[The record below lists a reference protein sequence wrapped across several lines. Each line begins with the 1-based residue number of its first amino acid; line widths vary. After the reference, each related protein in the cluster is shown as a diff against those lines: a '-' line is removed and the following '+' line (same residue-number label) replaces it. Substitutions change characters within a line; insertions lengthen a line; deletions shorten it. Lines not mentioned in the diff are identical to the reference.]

1 LPLHRIGYN
10 LNRSVA
16 SSQATLT
23 THRTPTLNFLRPSA
37 GLVTI
42 FGMNAANQDDR
53 GLFAALIGDG
63 RPLLSLTGLLLILSG
78 FFALFQSATRHFLPH
93 DVAFLGMTPEQLCAI
108 NECRIVHFMIHDRVS
123 FAGSLIAIGTL
134 YLWLAEF
141 PLRQRQAWAWWLF
154 AVSGVL
160 GFGSFLL
167 YLGYGY
173 LDTWHGVAT
182 LALLPCFG
190 VGLVKTHSMLAQQ
203 HTVRSLVR
211 PSEPVCW
218 TSPYG
223 IGRLCLLAT
232 AIGLSLG
239 GLIIMFV
246 GVTTVFVP
254 QDLKYMGIAV
264 EQLQALNPRLLPLIA
279 HDRAG
284 FGGGVCCCGVTMFF
298 CAWCGRP
305 SRSLWQALLVTGT
318 VGFGTAI
325 GVHPTIGYTDFVH
338 LAPAYLGAGLFVAGV
353 SLTFRHMYWPSPD
366 LPGNGLQDQAL
377 KLTPPAS
384 PGLSELQRS

>member
-1 LPLHRIGYN
+1 MRGVEDN
-10 LNRSVA
+10 S
-16 SSQATLT
+16 
-23 THRTPTLNFLRPSA
+23 
-37 GLVTI
+37 
-42 FGMNAANQDDR
+42 R
-53 GLFAALIGDG
+53 GLFTALIADG
-63 RPLLSLTGLLLILSG
+63 RPLLSLTGVILILCG
-78 FFALFQSATRHFLPH
+78 LFAVFLSVTRHFLPH
-93 DVAFLGMTPEQLCAI
+93 DVAFLGMSSEELCTI

-123 FAGSLIAIGTL
+123 FGGSLLGIGTL

-173 LDTWHGVAT
+173 LDSWHGVAT

-190 VGLVKTHSMLAQQ
+190 LGLLKARQTLGQPLSIRFL
-203 HTVRSLVR
+203 LR
-211 PSEPVCW
+211 PSERVRW

-232 AIGLSLG
+232 ALGLSVG

-254 QDLKYMGIAV
+254 QDLEYMGITV
-264 EQLQALNPRLLPLIA
+264 DQLQTINPRLVSLIA

-298 CAWCGRP
+298 CVWCGRP
-305 SRSLWQALLVTGT
+305 SRSLWQALLLTGAA
-318 VGFGTAI
+318 GFGTAI
-325 GVHPTIGYTDFVH
+325 GVHPVIGYTDFTH
-338 LAPAYLGAGLFVAGV
+338 LAPAYLGAGLFVVGV
-353 SLTFRHMYWPSPD
+353 ILNFRQMHWPIPEIQT
-366 LPGNGLQDQAL
+366 LPEA
-377 KLTPPAS
+377 
-384 PGLSELQRS
+384 